1 MFTCSYDLLRTAEG
15 NNKKLS
21 LIPLPSGGYNVT
33 YVKSIASQAKVYI
46 RPLQKDLSMSILTSD
61 VVSVSAYCYIIFIIV
76 LFFYFLDIVS

>member
-1 MFTCSYDLLRTAEG
+1 MSRM
-15 NNKKLS
+15 
-21 LIPLPSGGYNVT
+21 
-33 YVKSIASQAKVYI
+33 VKSIASQAKVYI